1 MQLFVNNQP
10 LCEVTSIDVVFKIS
24 ETEEIKVRRNFQ
36 FEGHITIDNA
46 MLSDYFLKYLQDSK
60 KYLANNWR
68 KMHHIPLIR
77 KTTKRK
83 NKGIAN

>member
-10 LCEVTSIDVVFKIS
+10 FCEVTSIAVEKAVEK
-24 ETEEIKVRRNFQ
+24 TEKIKVRRVFQ
-36 FEGHITIDNA
+36 TEGHMTMDNA
-46 MLSDYFLKYLQDSK
+46 ILGNYFLKYMQDSK
-60 KYLANNWR
+60 KYLTNNWR

-77 KTTKRK
+77 KTAKRK